1 MLSRDACAPCCRY
14 VAKNFMEVGSGKIE
28 IFPARAAEEGK
39 RSESNIGMIVMSA
52 CLHAFV
58 G

>member
-1 MLSRDACAPCCRY
+1 
-14 VAKNFMEVGSGKIE
+14 MEGGSGKIE

-52 CLHAFV
+52 SRCRPPR
-58 G
+58 